1 MSERET
7 ERAGEGER
15 ESENGWT
22 TVVRGKGKQ
31 REGERSRVDPKTYYG
46 NNNLGHFHRH
56 HHHNWSD
63 KDVITTFYFM
73 RFH

>member
-22 TVVRGKGKQ
+22 TVIRGKGKQ
-31 REGERSRVDPKTYYG
+31 REGERLREDPKT
-46 NNNLGHFHRH
+46 H
-56 HHHNWSD
+56 
-63 KDVITTFYFM
+63 
-73 RFH
+73 